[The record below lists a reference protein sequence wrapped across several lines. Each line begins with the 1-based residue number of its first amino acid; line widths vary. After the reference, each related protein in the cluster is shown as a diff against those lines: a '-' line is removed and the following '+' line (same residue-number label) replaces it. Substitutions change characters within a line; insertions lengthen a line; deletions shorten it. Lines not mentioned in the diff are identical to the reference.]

1 MAHAKNGCRNRAMIW
16 KVQPDPSEVERSV
29 VARQPVLW
37 SQRTFSAS
45 EKRQRNDRTRCE
57 PNSGAIR
64 KEIFVITFRI
74 SWPGQPQTITPY
86 SVAPQRL
93 V

>member
-1 MAHAKNGCRNRAMIW
+1 MAHAKNGCRNRAIIW

-29 VARQPVLW
+29 VTRQPVLW

-57 PNSGAIR
+57 PNSGAITHGASCR
-64 KEIFVITFRI
+64 RERDRFTHHVRLT
-74 SWPGQPQTITPY
+74 
-86 SVAPQRL
+86 QRL
-93 V
+93 FRQFAVRL